1 MSDFAHRQSA
11 HCESGVVANL
21 LTHAG
26 LPMSEPMAFG
36 LASALTFAYLPFVKI
51 GGMPLIAYR
60 MPPGSIIKGV
70 ARRLGMRWE
79 RRRFRNPGKGM
90 AALDGALD
98 QGQVIGLQ
106 TSVYWL
112 PYFPE
117 DMRFHFNAH
126 NLVVYGRDG
135 GDYLI
140 SDPVFE
146 DVVRSDAASLER
158 ARFAKGVLAAK
169 GALYFPE
176 AVPNAIDYADAVPKA
191 IRRNLHIM
199 TKAPVPII
207 GIRGIRFLGR
217 SIEKLA
223 AKPDKKRHLEL
234 YLGHIVRMQEEI
246 GTGGAGFRFLY
257 ASFLQEAGKLLD
269 QPLLREAAAALT
281 EAGDEWRNFALQ
293 ATKMCRGRT
302 PMDGSALR
310 AVLDGCA
317 ERERDVWRML
327 ETV

>member
-1 MSDFAHRQSA
+1 MADFAHRQSA

-79 RRRFRNPGKGM
+79 RRRFRNSSKGM
-90 AALDGALD
+90 AALDSALD
-98 QGQVIGLQ
+98 LGRVVGLQ

-146 DVVRSDAASLER
+146 NAVRSDAASLEQ

-176 AVPNAIDYADAVPKA
+176 AVPAEIDYADAVPRA

-223 AKPDKKRHLEL
+223 RKPDRTRHLEL

-269 QPLLREAAAALT
+269 KPLLREAAAALT

-302 PMDGSALR
+302 PMDGRALR

-317 ERERDVWRML
+317 ERERAVWRML

>member
-1 MSDFAHRQSA
+1 M
-11 HCESGVVANL
+11 VANL

-70 ARRLGMRWE
+70 ARRLSMRWE
-79 RRRFRNPGKGM
+79 RRRFRDPGKGT
-90 AALDGALD
+90 AALNSALD
-98 QGQVIGLQ
+98 RGRVVGLQ

-126 NLVVYGRDG
+126 NLVVYGRSG

-146 DVVRSDAASLER
+146 DVVRADAASLEQ

-169 GALYFPE
+169 GALYFPK
-176 AVPNAIDYADAVPKA
+176 AVPAEIDYAQVVPQA

-207 GIRGIRFLGR
+207 GISGIRFLGR

-223 AKPDKKRHLEL
+223 KKPDRKRHLEL

-269 QPLLREAAAALT
+269 NALLREAAATLT

-302 PMDGSALR
+302 PMDGQALR

-317 ERERDVWRML
+317 DRERAVWRML
-327 ETV
+327 EAV